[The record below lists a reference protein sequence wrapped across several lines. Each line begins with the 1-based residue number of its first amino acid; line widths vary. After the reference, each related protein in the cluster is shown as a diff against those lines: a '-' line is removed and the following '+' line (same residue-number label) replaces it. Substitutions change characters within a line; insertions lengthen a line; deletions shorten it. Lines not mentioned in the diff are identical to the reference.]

1 MKYHEFSAA
10 GIYGTKNVRK
20 FLVYYKY
27 AIDTKKG
34 LISRNYNFQR
44 KICEIMNQWYSFVRL
59 CILSLMCMCVSLYH
73 WVRPTSINVNVCKS
87 LVE

>member
-44 KICEIMNQWYSFVRL
+44 KICEIMNQ
-59 CILSLMCMCVSLYH
+59 
-73 WVRPTSINVNVCKS
+73 
-87 LVE
+87 